1 MNAEWRWDF
10 AIEILPNMLWATLN
24 TILAAGIGYAIAAIM
39 GLIFLLG
46 QRTPIKI
53 VNIINR
59 EIVEFI
65 RSTPLLIQLFFV
77 YFVLPQFG
85 ITLSAWVCGMITI
98 GLHFGTYL
106 SEVYR
111 GALEG
116 VPKTQWEA
124 CRALNFSTFYTYRK
138 IVLPQAFP
146 IAIPGMGNYLVGI
159 FKDTPLLSTIG
170 VAELFHAATAVGGYH
185 YRYLEPYTIV
195 GIIFL
200 TLSIPA
206 AIWIRIIVKFSDV
219 TKQYGDL
226 VVLDKLNLEIK
237 KNEMV
242 SIIGPSGSGKTTV
255 LRVLMTLEKIN
266 QGVIHLDGEPL
277 THMDKDGSLVEAS
290 EKYLRERRSKIGM
303 VFQQFNLFPHMTALQ
318 NCIEAPIEVLGMR
331 KEEAE
336 ERALELLELVGL
348 TDKKD
353 QHPSRLS
360 GGQQQRVAIA
370 RALAMRPKVML
381 LDEITS
387 ALDPEVVGEVLNV
400 IRSLNKEHSLT
411 MIMVT
416 HQMGFAREISDRVCF
431 FNEGK
436 IFEQGPP
443 EKLFGDPQNDRTK
456 QFLHAVLDAN

>member
-53 VNIINR
+53 VNMINR

-124 CRALNFSTFYTYRK
+124 CRALNFSIFYTYRK

-206 AIWIRIIVKFSDV
+206 AIWIRKIEKNV
-219 TKQYGDL
+219 
-226 VVLDKLNLEIK
+226 NLAQGKIK
-237 KNEMV
+237 K
-242 SIIGPSGSGKTTV
+242 
-255 LRVLMTLEKIN
+255 
-266 QGVIHLDGEPL
+266 
-277 THMDKDGSLVEAS
+277 
-290 EKYLRERRSKIGM
+290 
-303 VFQQFNLFPHMTALQ
+303 
-318 NCIEAPIEVLGMR
+318 
-331 KEEAE
+331 
-336 ERALELLELVGL
+336 
-348 TDKKD
+348 
-353 QHPSRLS
+353 
-360 GGQQQRVAIA
+360 
-370 RALAMRPKVML
+370 
-381 LDEITS
+381 
-387 ALDPEVVGEVLNV
+387 
-400 IRSLNKEHSLT
+400 
-411 MIMVT
+411 
-416 HQMGFAREISDRVCF
+416 
-431 FNEGK
+431 
-436 IFEQGPP
+436 EQ
-443 EKLFGDPQNDRTK
+443 L
-456 QFLHAVLDAN
+456 

>member
-24 TILAAGIGYAIAAIM
+24 TILAAGIGYSIATIM

-53 VNIINR
+53 VNIVNR

-206 AIWIRIIVKFSDV
+206 AIWIRKIEKNV
-219 TKQYGDL
+219 
-226 VVLDKLNLEIK
+226 NLSQGNIK
-237 KNEMV
+237 K
-242 SIIGPSGSGKTTV
+242 
-255 LRVLMTLEKIN
+255 
-266 QGVIHLDGEPL
+266 
-277 THMDKDGSLVEAS
+277 
-290 EKYLRERRSKIGM
+290 
-303 VFQQFNLFPHMTALQ
+303 
-318 NCIEAPIEVLGMR
+318 
-331 KEEAE
+331 
-336 ERALELLELVGL
+336 
-348 TDKKD
+348 
-353 QHPSRLS
+353 
-360 GGQQQRVAIA
+360 
-370 RALAMRPKVML
+370 
-381 LDEITS
+381 
-387 ALDPEVVGEVLNV
+387 
-400 IRSLNKEHSLT
+400 
-411 MIMVT
+411 
-416 HQMGFAREISDRVCF
+416 
-431 FNEGK
+431 
-436 IFEQGPP
+436 EQ
-443 EKLFGDPQNDRTK
+443 L
-456 QFLHAVLDAN
+456 

>member
-10 AIEILPNMLWATLN
+10 AIEILPQMLLATLN
-24 TILAAGIGYAIAAIM
+24 TILAAGIGYAIAVIV
-39 GLIFLLG
+39 GLLFLLG

-53 VNIINR
+53 VNMINR

-206 AIWIRIIVKFSDV
+206 AIWIRKVEKKV
-219 TKQYGDL
+219 
-226 VVLDKLNLEIK
+226 NLAQGKIK
-237 KNEMV
+237 K
-242 SIIGPSGSGKTTV
+242 
-255 LRVLMTLEKIN
+255 
-266 QGVIHLDGEPL
+266 
-277 THMDKDGSLVEAS
+277 
-290 EKYLRERRSKIGM
+290 
-303 VFQQFNLFPHMTALQ
+303 
-318 NCIEAPIEVLGMR
+318 
-331 KEEAE
+331 
-336 ERALELLELVGL
+336 
-348 TDKKD
+348 
-353 QHPSRLS
+353 
-360 GGQQQRVAIA
+360 
-370 RALAMRPKVML
+370 
-381 LDEITS
+381 
-387 ALDPEVVGEVLNV
+387 
-400 IRSLNKEHSLT
+400 
-411 MIMVT
+411 
-416 HQMGFAREISDRVCF
+416 
-431 FNEGK
+431 
-436 IFEQGPP
+436 EQ
-443 EKLFGDPQNDRTK
+443 L
-456 QFLHAVLDAN
+456 

>member
-10 AIEILPNMLWATLN
+10 AIEILPNMLLATLN
-24 TILAAGIGYAIAAIM
+24 TILAAGIGYTIAAIV
-39 GLIFLLG
+39 GLLFLLG

-206 AIWIRIIVKFSDV
+206 AIWIRKIEKNV
-219 TKQYGDL
+219 
-226 VVLDKLNLEIK
+226 NLAQGKIK
-237 KNEMV
+237 K
-242 SIIGPSGSGKTTV
+242 
-255 LRVLMTLEKIN
+255 
-266 QGVIHLDGEPL
+266 
-277 THMDKDGSLVEAS
+277 
-290 EKYLRERRSKIGM
+290 
-303 VFQQFNLFPHMTALQ
+303 
-318 NCIEAPIEVLGMR
+318 
-331 KEEAE
+331 
-336 ERALELLELVGL
+336 
-348 TDKKD
+348 
-353 QHPSRLS
+353 
-360 GGQQQRVAIA
+360 
-370 RALAMRPKVML
+370 
-381 LDEITS
+381 
-387 ALDPEVVGEVLNV
+387 
-400 IRSLNKEHSLT
+400 
-411 MIMVT
+411 
-416 HQMGFAREISDRVCF
+416 
-431 FNEGK
+431 
-436 IFEQGPP
+436 EQ
-443 EKLFGDPQNDRTK
+443 L
-456 QFLHAVLDAN
+456 

>member
-10 AIEILPNMLWATLN
+10 AIEILPQMLLATLN
-24 TILAAGIGYAIAAIM
+24 TILAAGIGYAIAAIV
-39 GLIFLLG
+39 GLLFLLG
-46 QRTPIKI
+46 QRTPIKL
-53 VNIINR
+53 VNVINR

-116 VPKTQWEA
+116 VPRTQWEA

-200 TLSIPA
+200 ILSIPA
-206 AIWIRIIVKFSDV
+206 AIWIRKIEKNV
-219 TKQYGDL
+219 
-226 VVLDKLNLEIK
+226 NLAQGKIK
-237 KNEMV
+237 K
-242 SIIGPSGSGKTTV
+242 
-255 LRVLMTLEKIN
+255 
-266 QGVIHLDGEPL
+266 
-277 THMDKDGSLVEAS
+277 
-290 EKYLRERRSKIGM
+290 
-303 VFQQFNLFPHMTALQ
+303 
-318 NCIEAPIEVLGMR
+318 
-331 KEEAE
+331 
-336 ERALELLELVGL
+336 
-348 TDKKD
+348 
-353 QHPSRLS
+353 
-360 GGQQQRVAIA
+360 
-370 RALAMRPKVML
+370 
-381 LDEITS
+381 
-387 ALDPEVVGEVLNV
+387 
-400 IRSLNKEHSLT
+400 
-411 MIMVT
+411 
-416 HQMGFAREISDRVCF
+416 
-431 FNEGK
+431 
-436 IFEQGPP
+436 EQ
-443 EKLFGDPQNDRTK
+443 L
-456 QFLHAVLDAN
+456 

>member
-10 AIEILPNMLWATLN
+10 AIEILPSMLWATLN
-24 TILAAGIGYAIAAIM
+24 TILAAGIGYAIAAIV
-39 GLIFLLG
+39 GLLFLLG

-53 VNIINR
+53 VNMINR

-124 CRALNFSTFYTYRK
+124 CRALNFSSFYTYRK

-206 AIWIRIIVKFSDV
+206 AIWIRKIEKNV
-219 TKQYGDL
+219 
-226 VVLDKLNLEIK
+226 NLAQGKIK
-237 KNEMV
+237 K
-242 SIIGPSGSGKTTV
+242 
-255 LRVLMTLEKIN
+255 
-266 QGVIHLDGEPL
+266 
-277 THMDKDGSLVEAS
+277 
-290 EKYLRERRSKIGM
+290 
-303 VFQQFNLFPHMTALQ
+303 
-318 NCIEAPIEVLGMR
+318 
-331 KEEAE
+331 
-336 ERALELLELVGL
+336 
-348 TDKKD
+348 
-353 QHPSRLS
+353 
-360 GGQQQRVAIA
+360 
-370 RALAMRPKVML
+370 
-381 LDEITS
+381 
-387 ALDPEVVGEVLNV
+387 
-400 IRSLNKEHSLT
+400 
-411 MIMVT
+411 
-416 HQMGFAREISDRVCF
+416 
-431 FNEGK
+431 
-436 IFEQGPP
+436 EQ
-443 EKLFGDPQNDRTK
+443 L
-456 QFLHAVLDAN
+456 

>member
-10 AIEILPNMLWATLN
+10 AIEILPQMLLATLN
-24 TILAAGIGYAIAAIM
+24 TILAAGIGYAIAAIV
-39 GLIFLLG
+39 GLLFLLG

-53 VNIINR
+53 VNMINR

-98 GLHFGTYL
+98 GLLFGTYL

-200 TLSIPA
+200 MLSIPA
-206 AIWIRIIVKFSDV
+206 AIWIRKIEKNV
-219 TKQYGDL
+219 
-226 VVLDKLNLEIK
+226 NLAQGKIK
-237 KNEMV
+237 K
-242 SIIGPSGSGKTTV
+242 
-255 LRVLMTLEKIN
+255 
-266 QGVIHLDGEPL
+266 
-277 THMDKDGSLVEAS
+277 
-290 EKYLRERRSKIGM
+290 
-303 VFQQFNLFPHMTALQ
+303 
-318 NCIEAPIEVLGMR
+318 
-331 KEEAE
+331 
-336 ERALELLELVGL
+336 
-348 TDKKD
+348 
-353 QHPSRLS
+353 
-360 GGQQQRVAIA
+360 
-370 RALAMRPKVML
+370 
-381 LDEITS
+381 
-387 ALDPEVVGEVLNV
+387 
-400 IRSLNKEHSLT
+400 
-411 MIMVT
+411 
-416 HQMGFAREISDRVCF
+416 
-431 FNEGK
+431 
-436 IFEQGPP
+436 EQ
-443 EKLFGDPQNDRTK
+443 L
-456 QFLHAVLDAN
+456 

>member
-10 AIEILPNMLWATLN
+10 AIEILPSMLWATLN
-24 TILAAGIGYAIAAIM
+24 TILAAGIGYAIAAIV
-39 GLIFLLG
+39 GLLFLLG

-53 VNIINR
+53 VNMINR

-185 YRYLEPYTIV
+185 YRYLEPYTLV

-206 AIWIRIIVKFSDV
+206 AIWIRS
-219 TKQYGDL
+219 
-226 VVLDKLNLEIK
+226 
-237 KNEMV
+237 
-242 SIIGPSGSGKTTV
+242 
-255 LRVLMTLEKIN
+255 LEKKVN
-266 QGVIHLDGEPL
+266 
-277 THMDKDGSLVEAS
+277 
-290 EKYLRERRSKIGM
+290 
-303 VFQQFNLFPHMTALQ
+303 
-318 NCIEAPIEVLGMR
+318 
-331 KEEAE
+331 
-336 ERALELLELVGL
+336 
-348 TDKKD
+348 
-353 QHPSRLS
+353 
-360 GGQQQRVAIA
+360 IA
-370 RALAMRPKVML
+370 
-381 LDEITS
+381 
-387 ALDPEVVGEVLNV
+387 
-400 IRSLNKEHSLT
+400 
-411 MIMVT
+411 
-416 HQMGFAREISDRVCF
+416 Q
-431 FNEGK
+431 GK
-436 IFEQGPP
+436 IKREQ
-443 EKLFGDPQNDRTK
+443 
-456 QFLHAVLDAN
+456 V

>member
-10 AIEILPNMLWATLN
+10 AIEILPQMLLATLN
-24 TILAAGIGYAIAAIM
+24 TILAAGIGYAIAAIV
-39 GLIFLLG
+39 GLLFLLG

-200 TLSIPA
+200 MLSIPA
-206 AIWIRIIVKFSDV
+206 AIWIRKIEKNV
-219 TKQYGDL
+219 
-226 VVLDKLNLEIK
+226 NLAQGKIK
-237 KNEMV
+237 K
-242 SIIGPSGSGKTTV
+242 
-255 LRVLMTLEKIN
+255 
-266 QGVIHLDGEPL
+266 
-277 THMDKDGSLVEAS
+277 
-290 EKYLRERRSKIGM
+290 
-303 VFQQFNLFPHMTALQ
+303 
-318 NCIEAPIEVLGMR
+318 
-331 KEEAE
+331 
-336 ERALELLELVGL
+336 
-348 TDKKD
+348 
-353 QHPSRLS
+353 
-360 GGQQQRVAIA
+360 
-370 RALAMRPKVML
+370 
-381 LDEITS
+381 
-387 ALDPEVVGEVLNV
+387 
-400 IRSLNKEHSLT
+400 
-411 MIMVT
+411 
-416 HQMGFAREISDRVCF
+416 
-431 FNEGK
+431 
-436 IFEQGPP
+436 EQ
-443 EKLFGDPQNDRTK
+443 L
-456 QFLHAVLDAN
+456 

>member
-10 AIEILPNMLWATLN
+10 AIEILPKMLLATLN
-24 TILAAGIGYAIAAIM
+24 TIMAAGIGYAIATIV
-39 GLIFLLG
+39 GLLFLLG
-46 QRTPIKI
+46 QRTQFKI

-65 RSTPLLIQLFFV
+65 RSTPLLIQLFFI

-124 CRALNFSTFYTYRK
+124 CRALNFTTLYTYRR

-200 TLSIPA
+200 ILSVPA
-206 AIWIRIIVKFSDV
+206 AMGIR
-219 TKQYGDL
+219 
-226 VVLDKLNLEIK
+226 KLERSVNK
-237 KNEMV
+237 AQ
-242 SIIGPSGSGKTTV
+242 GKV
-255 LRVLMTLEKIN
+255 RN
-266 QGVIHLDGEPL
+266 
-277 THMDKDGSLVEAS
+277 
-290 EKYLRERRSKIGM
+290 
-303 VFQQFNLFPHMTALQ
+303 
-318 NCIEAPIEVLGMR
+318 
-331 KEEAE
+331 
-336 ERALELLELVGL
+336 
-348 TDKKD
+348 
-353 QHPSRLS
+353 
-360 GGQQQRVAIA
+360 
-370 RALAMRPKVML
+370 
-381 LDEITS
+381 
-387 ALDPEVVGEVLNV
+387 
-400 IRSLNKEHSLT
+400 
-411 MIMVT
+411 
-416 HQMGFAREISDRVCF
+416 
-431 FNEGK
+431 
-436 IFEQGPP
+436 
-443 EKLFGDPQNDRTK
+443 
-456 QFLHAVLDAN
+456 

>member
-10 AIEILPNMLWATLN
+10 AIEILPKMLLATLN
-24 TILAAGIGYAIAAIM
+24 TIMAAGIGYAIAAFV
-39 GLIFLLG
+39 GLLFLLG

-124 CRALNFSTFYTYRK
+124 CRALNFTTFYTYRR

-195 GIIFL
+195 GVIFL
-200 TLSIPA
+200 ILSIPA
-206 AIWIRIIVKFSDV
+206 AIGIRKLENSVNKSQGKVKF
-219 TKQYGDL
+219 
-226 VVLDKLNLEIK
+226 
-237 KNEMV
+237 
-242 SIIGPSGSGKTTV
+242 
-255 LRVLMTLEKIN
+255 R
-266 QGVIHLDGEPL
+266 
-277 THMDKDGSLVEAS
+277 
-290 EKYLRERRSKIGM
+290 
-303 VFQQFNLFPHMTALQ
+303 
-318 NCIEAPIEVLGMR
+318 
-331 KEEAE
+331 
-336 ERALELLELVGL
+336 
-348 TDKKD
+348 
-353 QHPSRLS
+353 
-360 GGQQQRVAIA
+360 
-370 RALAMRPKVML
+370 
-381 LDEITS
+381 
-387 ALDPEVVGEVLNV
+387 
-400 IRSLNKEHSLT
+400 
-411 MIMVT
+411 
-416 HQMGFAREISDRVCF
+416 
-431 FNEGK
+431 
-436 IFEQGPP
+436 
-443 EKLFGDPQNDRTK
+443 
-456 QFLHAVLDAN
+456 

>member
-10 AIEILPNMLWATLN
+10 AIEILPQMLLATLN
-24 TILAAGIGYAIAAIM
+24 TILAAGIGYAIAAIV
-39 GLIFLLG
+39 GLLFLLG

-53 VNIINR
+53 VNMINR

-206 AIWIRIIVKFSDV
+206 AIWIRKIEKNV
-219 TKQYGDL
+219 
-226 VVLDKLNLEIK
+226 NLAQGKIK
-237 KNEMV
+237 K
-242 SIIGPSGSGKTTV
+242 
-255 LRVLMTLEKIN
+255 
-266 QGVIHLDGEPL
+266 
-277 THMDKDGSLVEAS
+277 
-290 EKYLRERRSKIGM
+290 
-303 VFQQFNLFPHMTALQ
+303 
-318 NCIEAPIEVLGMR
+318 
-331 KEEAE
+331 
-336 ERALELLELVGL
+336 
-348 TDKKD
+348 
-353 QHPSRLS
+353 
-360 GGQQQRVAIA
+360 
-370 RALAMRPKVML
+370 
-381 LDEITS
+381 
-387 ALDPEVVGEVLNV
+387 
-400 IRSLNKEHSLT
+400 
-411 MIMVT
+411 
-416 HQMGFAREISDRVCF
+416 
-431 FNEGK
+431 
-436 IFEQGPP
+436 EQ
-443 EKLFGDPQNDRTK
+443 L
-456 QFLHAVLDAN
+456 

>member
-10 AIEILPNMLWATLN
+10 AIEILPSMLWATLN
-24 TILAAGIGYAIAAIM
+24 TILAAGIGYAIAAIV
-39 GLIFLLG
+39 GLLFLLG

-53 VNIINR
+53 VNMLNR

-124 CRALNFSTFYTYRK
+124 CRALNFSTTYTYRK

-206 AIWIRIIVKFSDV
+206 AIWIRKIEKNV
-219 TKQYGDL
+219 
-226 VVLDKLNLEIK
+226 NLAQGKIK
-237 KNEMV
+237 K
-242 SIIGPSGSGKTTV
+242 
-255 LRVLMTLEKIN
+255 
-266 QGVIHLDGEPL
+266 
-277 THMDKDGSLVEAS
+277 
-290 EKYLRERRSKIGM
+290 
-303 VFQQFNLFPHMTALQ
+303 
-318 NCIEAPIEVLGMR
+318 
-331 KEEAE
+331 
-336 ERALELLELVGL
+336 
-348 TDKKD
+348 
-353 QHPSRLS
+353 
-360 GGQQQRVAIA
+360 
-370 RALAMRPKVML
+370 
-381 LDEITS
+381 
-387 ALDPEVVGEVLNV
+387 
-400 IRSLNKEHSLT
+400 
-411 MIMVT
+411 
-416 HQMGFAREISDRVCF
+416 
-431 FNEGK
+431 
-436 IFEQGPP
+436 EQ
-443 EKLFGDPQNDRTK
+443 L
-456 QFLHAVLDAN
+456 

>member
-10 AIEILPNMLWATLN
+10 AIEILPGMLLATLN
-24 TILAAGIGYAIAAIM
+24 TIMAAGIGYAIAMIV
-39 GLIFLLG
+39 GLLFLLG
-46 QRTPIKI
+46 QRTPIKF
-53 VNIINR
+53 VNIVNR

-124 CRALNFSTFYTYRK
+124 CRALNFTTFYTYRR

-200 TLSIPA
+200 ILSVPA
-206 AIWIRIIVKFSDV
+206 AMGIRKLESSVNKLQGKVK
-219 TKQYGDL
+219 
-226 VVLDKLNLEIK
+226 N
-237 KNEMV
+237 
-242 SIIGPSGSGKTTV
+242 
-255 LRVLMTLEKIN
+255 
-266 QGVIHLDGEPL
+266 
-277 THMDKDGSLVEAS
+277 
-290 EKYLRERRSKIGM
+290 
-303 VFQQFNLFPHMTALQ
+303 
-318 NCIEAPIEVLGMR
+318 
-331 KEEAE
+331 
-336 ERALELLELVGL
+336 
-348 TDKKD
+348 
-353 QHPSRLS
+353 
-360 GGQQQRVAIA
+360 
-370 RALAMRPKVML
+370 
-381 LDEITS
+381 
-387 ALDPEVVGEVLNV
+387 
-400 IRSLNKEHSLT
+400 
-411 MIMVT
+411 
-416 HQMGFAREISDRVCF
+416 
-431 FNEGK
+431 
-436 IFEQGPP
+436 
-443 EKLFGDPQNDRTK
+443 
-456 QFLHAVLDAN
+456 

>member
-46 QRTPIKI
+46 QRTPVKI

-206 AIWIRIIVKFSDV
+206 AIWIRKIEKNV
-219 TKQYGDL
+219 
-226 VVLDKLNLEIK
+226 NLAQGKIK
-237 KNEMV
+237 K
-242 SIIGPSGSGKTTV
+242 
-255 LRVLMTLEKIN
+255 
-266 QGVIHLDGEPL
+266 
-277 THMDKDGSLVEAS
+277 
-290 EKYLRERRSKIGM
+290 
-303 VFQQFNLFPHMTALQ
+303 
-318 NCIEAPIEVLGMR
+318 
-331 KEEAE
+331 
-336 ERALELLELVGL
+336 
-348 TDKKD
+348 
-353 QHPSRLS
+353 
-360 GGQQQRVAIA
+360 
-370 RALAMRPKVML
+370 
-381 LDEITS
+381 
-387 ALDPEVVGEVLNV
+387 
-400 IRSLNKEHSLT
+400 
-411 MIMVT
+411 
-416 HQMGFAREISDRVCF
+416 
-431 FNEGK
+431 
-436 IFEQGPP
+436 EQ
-443 EKLFGDPQNDRTK
+443 L
-456 QFLHAVLDAN
+456 

>member
-10 AIEILPNMLWATLN
+10 AIEILPQMLLATLN
-24 TILAAGIGYAIAAIM
+24 TILAAGIGYAIAAVV
-39 GLIFLLG
+39 GLLFLLG

-53 VNIINR
+53 VNMINR

-124 CRALNFSTFYTYRK
+124 CRALNFSSFYTYRK

-206 AIWIRIIVKFSDV
+206 AIWIRKIEKNV
-219 TKQYGDL
+219 
-226 VVLDKLNLEIK
+226 NLAQGKIK
-237 KNEMV
+237 K
-242 SIIGPSGSGKTTV
+242 
-255 LRVLMTLEKIN
+255 
-266 QGVIHLDGEPL
+266 
-277 THMDKDGSLVEAS
+277 
-290 EKYLRERRSKIGM
+290 
-303 VFQQFNLFPHMTALQ
+303 
-318 NCIEAPIEVLGMR
+318 
-331 KEEAE
+331 
-336 ERALELLELVGL
+336 
-348 TDKKD
+348 
-353 QHPSRLS
+353 
-360 GGQQQRVAIA
+360 
-370 RALAMRPKVML
+370 
-381 LDEITS
+381 
-387 ALDPEVVGEVLNV
+387 
-400 IRSLNKEHSLT
+400 
-411 MIMVT
+411 
-416 HQMGFAREISDRVCF
+416 
-431 FNEGK
+431 
-436 IFEQGPP
+436 EQ
-443 EKLFGDPQNDRTK
+443 L
-456 QFLHAVLDAN
+456 

>member
-10 AIEILPNMLWATLN
+10 AIEILPSMLWATLN
-24 TILAAGIGYAIAAIM
+24 TILAAGIGYAIAAIV
-39 GLIFLLG
+39 GLLFLLG

-53 VNIINR
+53 VNMVNR

-195 GIIFL
+195 GLIFL
-200 TLSIPA
+200 ALSIPA
-206 AIWIRIIVKFSDV
+206 AIWIRKIEKNV
-219 TKQYGDL
+219 
-226 VVLDKLNLEIK
+226 NLAQGKIK
-237 KNEMV
+237 K
-242 SIIGPSGSGKTTV
+242 
-255 LRVLMTLEKIN
+255 
-266 QGVIHLDGEPL
+266 
-277 THMDKDGSLVEAS
+277 
-290 EKYLRERRSKIGM
+290 
-303 VFQQFNLFPHMTALQ
+303 
-318 NCIEAPIEVLGMR
+318 
-331 KEEAE
+331 
-336 ERALELLELVGL
+336 
-348 TDKKD
+348 
-353 QHPSRLS
+353 
-360 GGQQQRVAIA
+360 
-370 RALAMRPKVML
+370 
-381 LDEITS
+381 
-387 ALDPEVVGEVLNV
+387 
-400 IRSLNKEHSLT
+400 
-411 MIMVT
+411 
-416 HQMGFAREISDRVCF
+416 
-431 FNEGK
+431 
-436 IFEQGPP
+436 EQ
-443 EKLFGDPQNDRTK
+443 L
-456 QFLHAVLDAN
+456 

>member
-24 TILAAGIGYAIAAIM
+24 TILAAGIGYAIAAVV
-39 GLIFLLG
+39 GLLFLLG

-53 VNIINR
+53 VNMINR

-85 ITLSAWVCGMITI
+85 ITLSAWVCGMVTI

-124 CRALNFSTFYTYRK
+124 CRALNFSTFYTYRR

-206 AIWIRIIVKFSDV
+206 AIWIRKIEKNV
-219 TKQYGDL
+219 
-226 VVLDKLNLEIK
+226 NLAQGKIK
-237 KNEMV
+237 K
-242 SIIGPSGSGKTTV
+242 
-255 LRVLMTLEKIN
+255 
-266 QGVIHLDGEPL
+266 
-277 THMDKDGSLVEAS
+277 
-290 EKYLRERRSKIGM
+290 
-303 VFQQFNLFPHMTALQ
+303 
-318 NCIEAPIEVLGMR
+318 
-331 KEEAE
+331 
-336 ERALELLELVGL
+336 
-348 TDKKD
+348 
-353 QHPSRLS
+353 
-360 GGQQQRVAIA
+360 
-370 RALAMRPKVML
+370 
-381 LDEITS
+381 
-387 ALDPEVVGEVLNV
+387 
-400 IRSLNKEHSLT
+400 
-411 MIMVT
+411 
-416 HQMGFAREISDRVCF
+416 
-431 FNEGK
+431 
-436 IFEQGPP
+436 EQ
-443 EKLFGDPQNDRTK
+443 L
-456 QFLHAVLDAN
+456 

>member
-24 TILAAGIGYAIAAIM
+24 TILAAGIGYAIAAIV
-39 GLIFLLG
+39 GLLFLLG

-53 VNIINR
+53 VNMVNR

-116 VPKTQWEA
+116 VPRTQWEA

-206 AIWIRIIVKFSDV
+206 AIWIRKIEKNV
-219 TKQYGDL
+219 
-226 VVLDKLNLEIK
+226 NLAQGKIK
-237 KNEMV
+237 K
-242 SIIGPSGSGKTTV
+242 
-255 LRVLMTLEKIN
+255 
-266 QGVIHLDGEPL
+266 
-277 THMDKDGSLVEAS
+277 
-290 EKYLRERRSKIGM
+290 
-303 VFQQFNLFPHMTALQ
+303 
-318 NCIEAPIEVLGMR
+318 
-331 KEEAE
+331 
-336 ERALELLELVGL
+336 
-348 TDKKD
+348 
-353 QHPSRLS
+353 
-360 GGQQQRVAIA
+360 
-370 RALAMRPKVML
+370 
-381 LDEITS
+381 
-387 ALDPEVVGEVLNV
+387 
-400 IRSLNKEHSLT
+400 
-411 MIMVT
+411 
-416 HQMGFAREISDRVCF
+416 
-431 FNEGK
+431 
-436 IFEQGPP
+436 EQ
-443 EKLFGDPQNDRTK
+443 L
-456 QFLHAVLDAN
+456 

>member
-24 TILAAGIGYAIAAIM
+24 TILAAGIGYAIAAIV
-39 GLIFLLG
+39 GLLFLLG

-124 CRALNFSTFYTYRK
+124 CRALNFTTFYTYRR

-195 GIIFL
+195 GMIFL
-200 TLSIPA
+200 MLSIPA
-206 AIWIRIIVKFSDV
+206 AIWIRKIEKNV
-219 TKQYGDL
+219 
-226 VVLDKLNLEIK
+226 NLAQGKIK
-237 KNEMV
+237 K
-242 SIIGPSGSGKTTV
+242 
-255 LRVLMTLEKIN
+255 
-266 QGVIHLDGEPL
+266 
-277 THMDKDGSLVEAS
+277 
-290 EKYLRERRSKIGM
+290 
-303 VFQQFNLFPHMTALQ
+303 
-318 NCIEAPIEVLGMR
+318 
-331 KEEAE
+331 
-336 ERALELLELVGL
+336 
-348 TDKKD
+348 
-353 QHPSRLS
+353 
-360 GGQQQRVAIA
+360 
-370 RALAMRPKVML
+370 
-381 LDEITS
+381 
-387 ALDPEVVGEVLNV
+387 
-400 IRSLNKEHSLT
+400 
-411 MIMVT
+411 
-416 HQMGFAREISDRVCF
+416 
-431 FNEGK
+431 
-436 IFEQGPP
+436 EQ
-443 EKLFGDPQNDRTK
+443 L
-456 QFLHAVLDAN
+456 

>member
-24 TILAAGIGYAIAAIM
+24 TILAAGIGYAIAAIV
-39 GLIFLLG
+39 GLLFLLG

-53 VNIINR
+53 INVMNR

-206 AIWIRIIVKFSDV
+206 AIWIRKIEKNV
-219 TKQYGDL
+219 
-226 VVLDKLNLEIK
+226 NLAQGKIK
-237 KNEMV
+237 K
-242 SIIGPSGSGKTTV
+242 
-255 LRVLMTLEKIN
+255 
-266 QGVIHLDGEPL
+266 
-277 THMDKDGSLVEAS
+277 
-290 EKYLRERRSKIGM
+290 
-303 VFQQFNLFPHMTALQ
+303 
-318 NCIEAPIEVLGMR
+318 
-331 KEEAE
+331 
-336 ERALELLELVGL
+336 
-348 TDKKD
+348 
-353 QHPSRLS
+353 
-360 GGQQQRVAIA
+360 
-370 RALAMRPKVML
+370 
-381 LDEITS
+381 
-387 ALDPEVVGEVLNV
+387 
-400 IRSLNKEHSLT
+400 
-411 MIMVT
+411 
-416 HQMGFAREISDRVCF
+416 
-431 FNEGK
+431 
-436 IFEQGPP
+436 EQ
-443 EKLFGDPQNDRTK
+443 L
-456 QFLHAVLDAN
+456 